1 MAVLDNTI
9 TTGDV
14 APAISID
21 LIENLATNIR
31 SLQELL
37 GVVDLIPV
45 TVGSQ
50 IKRYTETVGTLNK
63 QTEEGDIIPLS
74 EVLQEEA
81 DPIVVTFDL
90 YRKMT
95 TAQAIQQSGRQRAI
109 YDTDRAL
116 IGEIRKAIKSNFYD
130 ALADGSGT
138 IADGDTLQEALANAW
153 GELSVYFEDYD
164 VSPIYFINP
173 KDVAKYLGKAQI
185 TIQTA
190 FGFDYVENFLGLGT
204 AIFSP
209 NVEEGTF
216 FATAKENLRGAVVPA
231 NGEVGQ
237 EFDLTSD
244 ETGTVGITHG
254 RALHRGS
261 IETMLLCGVMFFAE
275 NLAGVFKGTIGGGA
289 VSA

>member
-21 LIENLATNIR
+21 LIENLAENIR
-31 SLQELL
+31 SLQEVL

-45 TVGSQ
+45 AVGSQ
-50 IKRYTETVGTLNK
+50 VKRYTKTVGELHK
-63 QTEEGDIIPLS
+63 QPEEGDVIPLS
-74 EVLQEEA
+74 EAKYEDA
-81 DPIVVTFDL
+81 DPIVVGFDL

-95 TAQAIQQSGRQRAI
+95 TAQAIQKSGRQRAI
-109 YDTDRAL
+109 YDTDRL
-116 IGEIRKAIKSNFYD
+116 IIGEIRKGVKGSFYD
-130 ALADGSGT
+130 SLADGTGT
-138 IADGDTLQEALANAW
+138 IEDGDTLQAALANAW
-153 GELSVYFEDYD
+153 GEIHVFYEDFD
-164 VSPIYFINP
+164 ASPIYFINP
-173 KDVAKYLGKAQI
+173 KDVAGYLATAQI
-185 TIQTA
+185 TTQTA

-204 AIFSP
+204 AIFAP

-216 FATAKENLRGAVVPA
+216 YATAKENLRGIVVPA

-244 ETGTVGITHG
+244 EAGIVGITHG
-254 RALHRGS
+254 RVLERGS
-261 IETMLLCGVMFFAE
+261 IETLLMCGVMFFAE
-275 NLAGVFKGTIGGGA
+275 NLAGTFKGTIGGGS

>member
-21 LIENLATNIR
+21 LIENLAENIR

-50 IKRYTETVGTLNK
+50 VKRYTKSVGKLNP
-63 QTEEGDIIPLS
+63 QPEEGDIIPLS
-74 EVLQEEA
+74 EAKYEDA
-81 DPIVVTFDL
+81 DPIVVGFDL

-95 TAQAIQQSGRQRAI
+95 TAQAIQKSGRQRAI
-109 YDTDRAL
+109 YDTDRL
-116 IGEIRKAIKSNFYD
+116 IIGEVRKAIKSNFFT
-130 ALADGSGT
+130 ALADGTGT
-138 IADGDTLQEALANAW
+138 IEDGDTLQAALANAW
-153 GELSVYFEDYD
+153 GELHVFFEDYD
-164 VSPIYFINP
+164 ATPVYFINP
-173 KDVAKYLGKAQI
+173 KDVAKYLGSANI

-190 FGFDYVENFLGLGT
+190 FGFDYVESFLGLGT
-204 AIFSP
+204 AIFAPS
-209 NVEEGTF
+209 VEEGTF
-216 FATAKENLRGAVVPA
+216 YATAKENLRGVLVPA

-254 RALHRGS
+254 RVLERGS
-261 IETMLLCGVMFFAE
+261 IETMLMCGVTFFAE